1 MVGKLWLITY
11 FIHLSH
17 FIVLLWVCDQ
27 HMYSLWIFF
36 LYNIIFPSLFLFP
49 EISVIL
55 FLFLLTFT
63 FHSYLLF
70 LLDFE
75 LSLSH
80 VSWLK
85 PSNGKENYYV
95 LLEYHKCV
103 VPHFTWMVGPTM
115 NLISGT
121 HHSCE
126 MREYVFI
133 VLQEYII
140 ISPSGVVSTANLF
153 KSIIFL
159 FQIARLDHL
168 QEISVAQ
175 FDP

>member
-1 MVGKLWLITY
+1 
-11 FIHLSH
+11 
-17 FIVLLWVCDQ
+17 
-27 HMYSLWIFF
+27 
-36 LYNIIFPSLFLFP
+36 
-49 EISVIL
+49 
-55 FLFLLTFT
+55 
-63 FHSYLLF
+63 
-70 LLDFE
+70 
-75 LSLSH
+75 
-80 VSWLK
+80 
-85 PSNGKENYYV
+85 
-95 LLEYHKCV
+95 
-103 VPHFTWMVGPTM
+103 M
-115 NLISGT
+115 NLISET

-159 FQIARLDHL
+159 FQIARLDRL